1 MAFAPPTECQVTGA
15 WPLETVVARRAS
27 KKGKGREG
35 EVELALAMPEAF
47 FQDKDFLNGRW
58 AHKRVYWLGVVGKEL
73 KKHAKKLG
81 LGAIEWRVEDGAE
94 WAPKLVVRSTAD
106 GSATDFSRLALSIV
120 LSPVVPPSLFPTSKL
135 SPLRN
140 ALRPPAS
147 GAADLPP
154 PPTPKYNAALLAQ
167 SLAPARLLYL
177 HALSNALPAFKDASL
192 LLQQWGAKRGLG
204 SAVPFG
210 SPSAG
215 WREFV
220 ELVLGFLVF
229 GGEVLP
235 RAGGTGKPAAAGRK
249 IGKGM
254 SSYQVLRAVLDFL
267 SHTAFASSAVFLAP
281 HAKGAGGAGRI
292 VPIAKDEFVAAEGD
306 GGVLVGPE
314 GTVNVL
320 TGVEPGVLA
329 LVAREAKGTLDL
341 LDSDAGLEGEGEEIF
356 ERVFLRGG
364 EVAEEK
370 FDVVFRWVQC
380 SFLPRPGFGS

>member
-1 MAFAPPTECQVTGA
+1 MEFAPPTECQITGA
-15 WPLETVVARRAS
+15 WPLETVIARWAS

-35 EVELALAMPEAF
+35 EVELALAMPETF

-81 LGAIEWRVEDGAE
+81 LGAIEWQIEDGAE
-94 WAPKLVVRSTAD
+94 WAPKLVVRSTID
-106 GSATDFSRLALSIV
+106 GSANDFSKLALSIV
-120 LSPVVPPSLFPTSKL
+120 LSPVIPPSLFPTSKL

-147 GAADLPP
+147 TADTPP

-192 LLQQWGAKRGLG
+192 LLQQWGAKRGFG
-204 SAVPFG
+204 AAVPFG

-229 GGEVLP
+229 GGEILP
-235 RAGGTGKPAAAGRK
+235 RVGTAGKSAAAGRK

-267 SHTAFASSAVFLAP
+267 SHTAFASLAIFLGP
-281 HAKGAGGAGRI
+281 HGKAAGGASRI
-292 VPIAKDEFVAAEGD
+292 VPIAKEDFLAAGGD
-306 GGVLVGPE
+306 GGVFVGPE
-314 GTVNVL
+314 GIVNVL
-320 TGVEPGVLA
+320 TGVEPGVLS

-341 LDSDAGLEGEGEEIF
+341 LDSDAGIEGEGEEIF

-370 FDVVFRWVQC
+370 FDVVFRCVQRDR
-380 SFLPRPGFGS
+380 SVRLSRS